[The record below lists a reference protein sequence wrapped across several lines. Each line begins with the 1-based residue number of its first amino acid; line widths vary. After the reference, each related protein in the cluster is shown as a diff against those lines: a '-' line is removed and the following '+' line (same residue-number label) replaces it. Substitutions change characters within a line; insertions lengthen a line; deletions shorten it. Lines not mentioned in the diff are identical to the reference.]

1 MRLLKKLL
9 KILLLLFLLLTFFF
23 FGYYL
28 SVTKDIVLIPEK
40 LTLYENS
47 VTLFDQDGKEISS
60 VAYSK
65 DTETFENFTAHT
77 KNAFVAVE
85 DKRFYS
91 HHGFDYK
98 RILKAI
104 LQNAKSRSFKEGAS
118 TISQQLI
125 KNTHLSQQK
134 TIKRKLQE
142 VKLTYRLEKEYSKN
156 EILEKYL
163 NTIYF
168 GHSCFG
174 IVSAS
179 NYYFDK
185 KPNEL
190 SLSESAIL
198 AGLVKSPNNYSPF
211 KNAEKCLKRRNLVL
225 SIMEK
230 DGFITE
236 QEKEQALNEP
246 LPIESNSTPKNQS
259 YAVAVFDEL
268 ERIADENNFKIGG
281 KINVYTYLQSNLQNT
296 LESLTKE
303 IDCDATI
310 SVLNNVE
317 QGVKAYYSSVKNIR
331 RQPASVI
338 KPLLV
343 YAPALEENLLAPVT
357 PILDEKIDFSGYSPK
372 NHDGKYRGYVSAR
385 ECISKSLNIPAVK
398 TLNALGIEKAINYA
412 NQMNLSID
420 KEDHSLAL
428 ALGGMSRGFTLNELV
443 GAYSTFANKGEFE
456 QPCFIRKITIDNANV
471 YERNRTKE
479 KVFSETTSYLLTD
492 TLKTCAKEGTAK
504 KLSALP
510 FDVAGKTGTNGT
522 EKGNLDAYALS
533 YTLFDTVGVW
543 LGNDDN
549 APIPYSGGS
558 LPCNLSFDIHQY
570 LKNDYEKKNLSIPNF
585 EKPSNIEK
593 IAIDKIEYE
602 KNKTLALADDIAPEE
617 YKIYELFKKD
627 AIPIKKAN
635 HFSKPSIP
643 TPTIQVN
650 NHVSTI
656 TFDVKT
662 PSFYRIK
669 IEKNYYASHN
679 SYASHSTVYDGVV
692 KQTVIDEMDDKHSY
706 VYVITPYYKE
716 NKGVSIYL
724 PVISG
729 NCTIPINPTI
739 PPDISSKDWWNY

>member
-23 FGYYL
+23 FGYYF
-28 SVTKDIVLIPEK
+28 SVTKDVVLIPEK

-47 VTLFDQDGKEISS
+47 VTLFDEDGEEISS

-65 DTETFENFTAHT
+65 DTEMFENFTTHT

-91 HHGFDYK
+91 HRGFDYK
-98 RILKAI
+98 RIAKAI
-104 LQNAKSRSFKEGAS
+104 LKNAKSHSFKEGAS

-125 KNTHLSQQK
+125 KNTHLSQEK

-142 VKLTYRLEKEYSKN
+142 VKLTYRLEKNYSKD

-230 DGFITE
+230 DGYISA
-236 QEKEQALNEP
+236 QEKEKALNEP
-246 LPIESNSTPKNQS
+246 LPIESNSTQRNQS

-268 ERIADENNFKIGG
+268 ERISEEKGFTIGG
-281 KINVYTYLQSNLQNT
+281 KINVYTYLESNLQNT
-296 LESLTKE
+296 LENLTKE
-303 IDCDATI
+303 IDCDVTI
-310 SVLNNVE
+310 SVLNNSE
-317 QGVKAYYSSVKNIR
+317 RGVKSYYSSVKNIR
-331 RQPASVI
+331 RQPASII

-343 YAPALEENLLAPVT
+343 YAPALEENLLSPAT
-357 PILDEKIDFSGYSPK
+357 PILDEKTDFSGYSPK
-372 NHDGKYRGYVSAR
+372 NHDGKYRGYVSTR

-398 TLNALGIEKAINYA
+398 TLNALGVEKAVNYA
-412 NQMNLSID
+412 NKMNLFID
-420 KEDHSLAL
+420 ETDYSLAL

-456 QPCFIRKITIDNANV
+456 APCFIKKIFVDNTCV
-471 YERNRTKE
+471 YERKQTSK
-479 KVFSETTSYLLTD
+479 KVFSDSTSYLLTD
-492 TLKTCAKEGTAK
+492 MLKTCAKEGTAK

-510 FDVAGKTGTNGT
+510 FDVSAKTGTNGT
-522 EKGNLDAYALS
+522 EKGNIDAYALS
-533 YTLFDTVGVW
+533 YTPIDTVGVW
-543 LGNDDN
+543 LGNADN
-549 APIPYSGGS
+549 TPIPYSGGS
-558 LPCNLSFDIHQY
+558 LPCNLSLEIHQF
-570 LKNDYEKKNLSIPNF
+570 LKKNYENINQTIPNF
-585 EKPSNIEK
+585 EKPSTIQK
-593 IAIDKIEYE
+593 MAIDKIEYE
-602 KNKTLALADDIAPEE
+602 KNRTLVLADEISPEE
-617 YKIYELFKKD
+617 YKIYELFKKET
-627 AIPIKKAN
+627 IPIKKST
-635 HFSKPSIP
+635 HFSNPTIP
-643 TPTIQVN
+643 TPIIQVN
-650 NHVSTI
+650 NSVSTI
-656 TFDVKT
+656 TFDVTIPK
-662 PSFYRIK
+662 FYRIK

-679 SYASHSTVYDGVV
+679 SYVSHSTVYDGAL
-692 KQTVIDEMDDKHSY
+692 KQTITDKIDNKHSY
-706 VYVITPYYKE
+706 IYVITPYYKE

-729 NCTIPINPTI
+729 NSSTPINPTV